1 MPGFKVGCQV
11 LVTAGW
17 IFGPTERFTQY
28 LTNDGYLSAQEQS
41 AIYFAAIFAIAT
53 LFGFFLP
60 SKS

>member
-1 MPGFKVGCQV
+1 MPALKVGCQI

-17 IFGPTERFTQY
+17 IFGPTER
-28 LTNDGYLSAQEQS
+28 LTSYFFNDGYLNAQEQG
-41 AIYFAAIFAIAT
+41 AIYFASIFAIAT